1 MLKRRWP
8 VLLGPPLILIAAML
22 VLGRTDLAVI
32 AGRATTVPTLAACS
46 APGKVSPDHPAPG
59 SWWKTTDKVDPSG
72 TLVGRQLFVGHG
84 ANAGASLDL
93 PVESSVSGPIDGIVA
108 VTADD
113 GTRSQVS
120 LVSVVAG
127 CAVVIDERGDVVRS
141 AIIDPGDGSVFAHVV
156 ARGTRADLGTYR
168 ISLTSTGTSEARLIA
183 PPLGT
188 LSGEVGTVW
197 ATVLHLNAD
206 GTHLA
211 VQSCADIGC
220 LTRVFDLAAPD
231 AAPRIVRGADQGPLL
246 GFAGADLV
254 TWQACVGYP
263 CPVLAWD
270 VVTGHTRSLVDGANA
285 AALTADGRRLVAM
298 AANAA
303 GVHAIEVDT
312 ATGRS
317 TGLRGIAPGSRPIG
331 SGPAATLGLEVA
343 ADEVALAS
351 PGGDPIALR
360 PDSAAEEALP

>member
-1 MLKRRWP
+1 VLKRRWP
-8 VLLGPPLILIAAML
+8 VLLGPPLILVAALL

-32 AGRATTVPTLAACS
+32 AGRVTAVPSLAACS
-46 APGKVSPDHPAPG
+46 APGTVSTGHPAPG
-59 SWWKTTDKVDPSG
+59 TWWKTTDKLDANG

-84 ANAGASLDL
+84 PNAGGSLDL

-113 GTRSQVS
+113 GTRSRVS
-120 LVSVVAG
+120 LISVAAR
-127 CAVVIDERGDVVRS
+127 CALVIDERDDVVRS
-141 AIIDPGDGSVFAHVV
+141 AILDPHDGSVFAHVV
-156 ARGTRADLGTYR
+156 ARGTRADLGTYQ
-168 ISLTSTGTSEARLIA
+168 ISFTSQGSSEARLVA

-197 ATVLHLNAD
+197 GTVLRLDPA

-231 AAPRIVRGADQGPLL
+231 AAPRIIRGADQGPLL

-270 VVTGHTRSLVDGANA
+270 VVTGQARSLVDGASA
-285 AALTADGRRLVAM
+285 AALTTDGRRLVAL
-298 AANAA
+298 AADAA
-303 GVHAIEVDT
+303 GVQAIEVDT

-331 SGPAATLGLEVA
+331 DGPAATLGLEVA
-343 ADEVALAS
+343 TDEVAMAS
-351 PGGDPIALR
+351 PGGDPLALR
-360 PDSAAEEALP
+360 PDSAAEEVLP